1 MRLDTGPEPGTHIDL
16 TPLIDVVFLLLVFF
30 LTATTFSK
38 EEVDLELELPEA
50 SSGVEVGETR
60 VITINIGREGR
71 MTVDGREVTLA
82 ALKQKLDA
90 AAARDK
96 DQEVRIRGDTQARFG
111 LVANVLDACLSAELH
126 SISIGATPGVLAGG
140 GTAK

>member
-1 MRLDTGPEPGTHIDL
+1 MRLDTGPEQNNGLDL

-38 EEVDLELELPEA
+38 EEVDLNLDLPQA
-50 SSGVEVGETR
+50 SNGVEAGEVR
-60 VITINIGREGR
+60 VITINIAKEGR
-71 MTVDGREVTLA
+71 MTVDGREVTIA

-96 DQEVRIRGDTQARFG
+96 DQEVRIRGDTRAQFG

-126 SISIGATPGVLAGG
+126 SISIGATPNEGVSPR
-140 GTAK
+140 